1 MLYLPPGRA
10 SNGDGGLP
18 SALFDTDLS
27 SRLDGQEGEG
37 EGERDGQERVADKD
51 AGAVQISF
59 CLPQSSYATTF
70 LALMSCE

>member
-1 MLYLPPGRA
+1 MV
-10 SNGDGGLP
+10 
-18 SALFDTDLS
+18 
-27 SRLDGQEGEG
+27 
-37 EGERDGQERVADKD
+37 ERVRVRVRVMARVAEKD